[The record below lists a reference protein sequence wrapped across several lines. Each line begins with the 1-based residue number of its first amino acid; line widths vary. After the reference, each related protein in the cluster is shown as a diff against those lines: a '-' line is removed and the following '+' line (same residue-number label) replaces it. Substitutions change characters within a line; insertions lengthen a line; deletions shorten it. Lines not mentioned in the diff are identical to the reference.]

1 MNGMKM
7 FTPAHSSADSLLI
20 LLFQVQM
27 TKIGRQTLNT
37 LKNHQLAPKKRLGQN
52 FLVNKHTAE
61 AIVRAGSVSKTDI
74 ILEVGVGLGAL
85 TIPLAAAARHVY
97 GYEIDRGIIRFHNDE
112 GDLPDNV
119 TLIHQDILTADF
131 QSIAELCG
139 GSLKILANLPYSIS
153 NPFVF
158 KLIDNAN
165 IIDSATIMLQ
175 KEVADR
181 LTAQP
186 STKEYGVPTVLLA
199 CCASVKRLMTLKPAE
214 FHPRPKIDSVVVT
227 IDFSTHNSTRDAV
240 DACPYDFGLLKQIV
254 RTTFN
259 QRRKTILNTLSGCS
273 WFDVSDA
280 STLSARKALTEAA
293 IQSVNLSPAARP
305 ETLTVADFISL
316 TRAMKE
322 LHIQQESTK
331 IL

>member
-1 MNGMKM
+1 
-7 FTPAHSSADSLLI
+7 
-20 LLFQVQM
+20 M
-27 TKIGRQTLNT
+27 THYGRHTQNT
-37 LKNHQLAPKKRLGQN
+37 LKTHQLAPKKRLGQN

-61 AIVRAGSVSKTDI
+61 AIVRAGNVSKTDI

-85 TIPLAAAARHVY
+85 TIPLAAAVRHVY
-97 GYEIDRGIIRFHNDE
+97 GYEIDRGIIRFHEED

-119 TLIHQDILTADF
+119 TLVHQDILTADF
-131 QSIAELCG
+131 QSIAEMCG

-153 NPFVF
+153 NPFIF
-158 KLIDNAN
+158 KLIENAA

-199 CCASVKRLMTLKPAE
+199 CCATVKKVMTLKPGE
-214 FHPRPKIDSVVVT
+214 FHPRPKVDSVVIT
-227 IDFSTHNSTRDAV
+227 IDFSTYNTMRNTADDAF
-240 DACPYDFGLLKQIV
+240 PYDFSLLKQIV

-259 QRRKTILNTLSGCS
+259 QRRKTILNTLSGGS
-273 WFDVSDA
+273 WLGASA
-280 STLSARKALTEAA
+280 ESTLSARKALTEEAL
-293 IQSVNLSPAARP
+293 QSVNLSPAARP
-305 ETLTVADFISL
+305 ETLTVADFIAL

-322 LHIQQESTK
+322 LHIQYES
-331 IL
+331 ID